1 MKDQGKRTFKTFSID
16 EKFHV
21 LIAEFES
28 RGWRNQNDLEDSDF
42 KFDFSFRLGNFNSN
56 ALNQICNDQI
66 ISSFKGMSLTSKYG
80 MMRLLK
86 KAQKCNVLDS
96 NLFFPKAFDMSQKFD
111 VDQFFR

>member
-1 MKDQGKRTFKTFSID
+1 MKDQSKKTFKTFSID

-28 RGWRNQNDLEDSDF
+28 RGWRNQNDMEDSDY
-42 KFDFSFRLGNFNSN
+42 KFDFSYRLGNFNSN
-56 ALNQICNDQI
+56 NQICNDQI

-86 KAQKCNVLDS
+86 KAQKCNILNADA
-96 NLFFPKAFDMSQKFD
+96 FFPKAFDMSQK
-111 VDQFFR
+111 